1 MANLH
6 LLIQR
11 NPLVV
16 DQGAV
21 AAAEILQVVSAIS
34 EAYNSMTPRYHSVG
48 NEHLTICKNKGVE
61 DVEHLV
67 VTIRAYGSPLQSHH
81 VEAARSHLNQGG
93 MRVKEPTKISMYAQ
107 GKP

>member
-34 EAYNSMTPRYHSVG
+34 EAYNSVTPRDHRVR
-48 NEHLTICKNKGVE
+48 NEDLAICK
-61 DVEHLV
+61 
-67 VTIRAYGSPLQSHH
+67 
-81 VEAARSHLNQGG
+81 
-93 MRVKEPTKISMYAQ
+93 TKVRRNHILFQ
-107 GKP
+107 